1 MLERFDELKKLLNEL
16 PKRLKVSD
24 SMYLILYS
32 YVY

>member
-1 MLERFDELKKLLNEL
+1 MLERFDELKKLLYEL